1 MRRIVTEA
9 ALPIVLF
16 IDDGF
21 ELAPYVEAF
30 VDELWCVDQLPPDEG
45 DRVVALVTAVKP
57 VGVAEIAPFP
67 ALRMVLTCSTG
78 VDHLDLTVL
87 RERGLVVANT
97 PTYCSDEV
105 AEHALACVLAGWRGL
120 WRLGESVRG
129 GRWDTFTTLR
139 RADHSRLGII
149 GLGRIGARLARLAQP
164 LGIEVVGHDPAAGA
178 LDGVTMVAFHELLA
192 TSDAVSLHLPGVP
205 GAPPLLGA
213 AELAAMKPGALLV
226 NLARAS
232 LVDLDAVVSA
242 LNSGALG
249 AAAWDVWPREPPETG
264 DPRLQTPGLLVT
276 PHVAWSSA
284 QADDASVA
292 EAIAALRDAL
302 L

>member
-1 MRRIVTEA
+1 MRRIVT
-9 ALPIVLF
+9 PNVLF

-21 ELAPYVEAF
+21 DLDPFNAAF
-30 VDELWCVDQLPPDEG
+30 AGDLRCVDTLEPGESDQ
-45 DRVVALVTAVKP
+45 VVALVTAVKP
-57 VGVAEIAPFP
+57 VGAAEIAPFP

-78 VDHLDLTVL
+78 VDHLDLETL
-87 RERGLVVANT
+87 SDHGLVVRNT

-120 WRLGESVRG
+120 WRLGDGVRG
-129 GRWDTFTTLR
+129 GRWDTSARLR

-149 GLGRIGARLARLAQP
+149 GLGRIGTRLARRAQA
-164 LGIEVVGHDPAAGA
+164 LGIEVVGHDPVAAPP
-178 LDGVTMVAFHELLA
+178 DGVTLLALDELLA
-192 TSDAVSLHLPGVP
+192 TSDAVSLHLPGAP

-213 AELAAMKPGALLV
+213 AELATMKPGALLV

-232 LVDLDAVVSA
+232 LVDLDAVVAA
-242 LNSGALG
+242 LDSGALG
-249 AAAWDVWPREPPETG
+249 AAAWDVWPQEPPGGG

-284 QADDASVA
+284 QAEAAGVA
-292 EAIAALRDAL
+292 EAIAALRAAL